1 MKLNLSKLQE
11 KRQYFRDL
19 MGDHN
24 FNLTLFK
31 MVHQRKV
38 IIVGPS
44 PFLEGK
50 NMGSYIDS
58 FDVIIRMN
66 HGPKLVLSNPK
77 DYGSRTDIVYLNQ
90 RLRKIWNKNLPY
102 DLYSENE
109 MKVINI
115 TFQNKNSLPT
125 HQQFYGTWNNKDF
138 KHRKYTLFDFA
149 SFLNYDFP
157 PIMGNLA
164 LLEMLCLSPSKIEIV
179 GCDFYQGLKENPDD
193 FKSIWPSG
201 YHGGKDPMLKSLS
214 HKDTKYE
221 HMDMFI
227 TIYLAINKGYREN
240 TLHTQ
245 LVISDRLKEI
255 INKRILIQNMEK
267 PSINPDIKSSEIE
280 TLHKTPLRKIL
291 NPKLMRR
298 YVKHRRRMDA

>member
-1 MKLNLSKLQE
+1 
-11 KRQYFRDL
+11 
-19 MGDHN
+19 
-24 FNLTLFK
+24 
-31 MVHQRKV
+31 
-38 IIVGPS
+38 
-44 PFLEGK
+44 
-50 NMGSYIDS
+50 
-58 FDVIIRMN
+58 
-66 HGPKLVLSNPK
+66 
-77 DYGSRTDIVYLNQ
+77 
-90 RLRKIWNKNLPY
+90 
-102 DLYSENE
+102 

-255 INKRILIQNMEK
+255 INKRKLIHSTVVK
-267 PSINPDIKSSEIE
+267 VIKEIHCTYIQKRDVNWFHCSLISYE
-280 TLHKTPLRKIL
+280 HLKYIYLYL
-291 NPKLMRR
+291 SLS
-298 YVKHRRRMDA
+298 YY